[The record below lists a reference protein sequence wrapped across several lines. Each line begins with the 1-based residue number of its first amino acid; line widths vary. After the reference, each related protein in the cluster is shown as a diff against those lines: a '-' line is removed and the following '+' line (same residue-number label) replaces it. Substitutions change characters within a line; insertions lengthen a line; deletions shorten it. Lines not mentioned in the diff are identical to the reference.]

1 MNALATFTHDFEGS
15 PLVTLTYEGKPAW
28 VARHIGVR
36 LGYSHGGKQ
45 IPNKI
50 LGEWKDDFVE
60 GRDFAVLSGDE
71 LAAFKKLSGASRVVS
86 PNANSRLVILFESG
100 LWMVLVKT
108 GQPIGLR
115 LRRFLVEQVLPQ
127 IGRTGGYDPRR
138 EVLAGVVVEFEVQVG
153 QPEGVAGRRE
163 ARLARQAATREKWV
177 DVCDRRLKV
186 GALHRA
192 IDRAPAL
199 PEDVVAVLEVTAA
212 EIALGVELSALKPE
226 TGRWVS
232 PTEIAKR
239 WGVSPQKVGR
249 VITGLGLRDDER
261 FSKRVLNK
269 AKNTEKVV
277 ITFLYNALAEALID
291 EALRAACEAPSTDAP
306 PQDAA

>member
-1 MNALATFTHDFEGS
+1 MNALAAFTHDFEGS
-15 PLVTLTYEGKPAW
+15 PLVTLNYDGRPAW
-28 VARHIGVR
+28 PARHIGTR
-36 LGYSHGGKQ
+36 LGYSHGGKRL
-45 IPNKI
+45 PNKI
-50 LGEWKDDFVE
+50 LGEWKDDFIE
-60 GRDFAVLSGDE
+60 GKDYAILAGEE
-71 LAAFKKLSGASRVVS
+71 LAAFKKLTGASGVVS
-86 PNANSRLVILFESG
+86 PNANSGLLILFESG

-108 GQPIGLR
+108 GRPVGQR

-127 IGRTGGYDPRR
+127 IGRTGAFDPER
-138 EVLAGVVVEFEVQVG
+138 EVIAGVVVEIEFN
-153 QPEGVAGRRE
+153 QPAEGIAGRRE
-163 ARLARQAATREKWV
+163 ARLARQAATRERWV

-199 PEDVVAVLEVTAA
+199 PDDVVAVLEVTAA
-212 EIALGVELSALKPE
+212 EIALGVELSGLKPE
-226 TGRWVS
+226 TERWVS
-232 PTEIAKR
+232 PSEIAKR

-249 VITGLGLRDDER
+249 VISGLGLRDDER

-269 AKNTEKVV
+269 AKHAEKVV

-291 EALRAACEAPSTDAP
+291 EALRAACATP